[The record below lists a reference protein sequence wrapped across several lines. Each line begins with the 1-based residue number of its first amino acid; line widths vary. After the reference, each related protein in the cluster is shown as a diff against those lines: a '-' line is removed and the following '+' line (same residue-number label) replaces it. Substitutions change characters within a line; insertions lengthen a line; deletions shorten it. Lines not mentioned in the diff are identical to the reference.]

1 MESPCPPLLEISQLS
16 KRFGA
21 TVAVDEVSLTVCDG
35 EIVTLLGPSGC
46 GKTTLLRLIAGL
58 EQPDKGSVRFAGRDL
73 ANVPVHQR
81 GFGFMFQDYAL
92 FPHRNVAQN
101 VAFGLRMAN
110 LRPDVIGERV
120 AEVLELVG
128 LAGLAEREI
137 SALSGGEQQRVALAR
152 SLAPNPQ
159 LLLLDEPL
167 GSLDRALRERLM
179 NEVRGI
185 LKRVGVTA
193 ITVTHDQQEAFALA
207 DRVVVLERGRAL
219 QAGKP
224 EEVYRHPTSPIVARF
239 LGLTNLLEGEVV
251 EREAGIVR
259 TAIGPLAIPGAET
272 GKGRVMVLVRPEAA
286 ATCARD
292 DTIPLEATLT
302 AASFR
307 GQHYQVE
314 VSCPEGIL
322 LSFALRAS
330 PDELPA
336 LGEIIQLH
344 LDPRGITVL
353 AAEGGAPETVTV
365 YKTDVHGE
373 PVVRYT
379 GEVLARTATSITLQ
393 AIFRRGPVTVEGLDL
408 NPGDRFVEHF
418 YADRWYN
425 VFEIYDKE
433 SGDLKGW
440 YCNITRPAVIGRESV
455 SADDLALDLVVS
467 SKDGAVLVDED
478 EFEALSLSSDERE
491 AALEAVE
498 QLRALADRGEL
509 PRTQ

>member
-1 MESPCPPLLEISQLS
+1 MGSPCPPLLEISQLS

-21 TVAVDEVSLTVCDG
+21 TVAVDRVSLAVCEG

-58 EQPDKGSVRFAGRDL
+58 EQPDEGSVRFAGRDL

-110 LRPDVIGERV
+110 LRPAVIAERV

-152 SLAPNPQ
+152 SLAPSPQ

-179 NEVRGI
+179 NEVRSI

-207 DRVVVLERGRAL
+207 DRVVVLDHGRAL

-224 EEVYRHPTSPIVARF
+224 EEVYRQPASPIVARF
-239 LGLTNLLEGEVV
+239 LGLTNLIEGEVV
-251 EREAGIVR
+251 DEEPDIVR
-259 TAIGPLAIPGAET
+259 TAIGSLSIPGAKI
-272 GKGRVMVLVRPEAA
+272 GAGRVMVLVRPEAA
-286 ATCARD
+286 TTCPRD
-292 DTIPLEATLT
+292 DTVPLEATLT

-314 VSCPEGIL
+314 VSGPEGIL

-336 LGEIIQLH
+336 LGEAIHLY
-344 LDPRGITVL
+344 LDPRGMTVL
-353 AAEGGAPETVTV
+353 AAEEGEPDTVTV
-365 YKTDVHGE
+365 YKADAHGE

-379 GEVLARTATSITLQ
+379 GEVLARTATSITLE

-418 YADRWYN
+418 YTDRWYN
-425 VFEIYDKE
+425 VFEIYDKD

-440 YCNITRPAVIGRESV
+440 YCNITRPAAIGRESV

-478 EFEALSLSSDERE
+478 EFEALSLSSSERE

-498 QLRALADRGEL
+498 QVQALADRGEL
-509 PRTQ
+509 PRTG